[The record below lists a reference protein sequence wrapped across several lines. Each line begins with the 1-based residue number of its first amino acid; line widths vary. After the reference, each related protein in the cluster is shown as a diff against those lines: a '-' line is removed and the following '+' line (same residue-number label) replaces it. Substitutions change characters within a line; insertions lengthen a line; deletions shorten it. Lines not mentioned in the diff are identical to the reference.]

1 MVDFASYFS
10 YGPSQEAQ
18 IGNLLPSKD
27 IDECTCDECKQNIAL
42 AKIYRTSFDEEEH
55 QKGEWHDEQYIL
67 CPPRVLG
74 YVLQEKQWAQ
84 LKVDCVDPIPKNDQ
98 NDAWYSRLQ
107 LADESGDGRRKSG
120 TKELLLNLVKS
131 HVTANTTE
139 NSELE
144 VNDIIAG
151 KGKGLVIL
159 LYGMDPD
166 NDVGTSIL
174 TSLPRRATRGR

>member
-1 MVDFASYFS
+1 MYQVDGHVMVDFASYFS
-10 YGPSQEAQ
+10 YGPSQGAQ
-18 IGNLLPSKD
+18 IGNLLPSKS
-27 IDECTCDECKQNIAL
+27 ILECTCDKCKQNIAL
-42 AKIYRTSFDEEEH
+42 AEIYRTRFDEGEH
-55 QKGEWHDEQYIL
+55 QTDEWHDEQYIL

-84 LKVDCVDPIPKNDQ
+84 LRVDCVRGIPRSDPS
-98 NDAWYSRLQ
+98 DAWYSRLQ
-107 LADESGDGRRKSG
+107 LADEGGARGRRSD

-131 HVTANTTE
+131 HVTSNTTK

-144 VNDIIAG
+144 VDDIIAG

-166 NDVGTSIL
+166 NDAGH
-174 TSLPRRATRGR
+174 RC